1 MHTIHIMRLATPLA
15 FEEALKLDDLASV
28 LLFICGCTWIISKK
42 KSITEKKK
50 ELITVNS
57 NGVCLIPSYIG

>member
-42 KSITEKKK
+42 KIDNRKKK
-50 ELITVNS
+50 RIDNR
-57 NGVCLIPSYIG
+57 